1 MFMKGILA
9 NGFDVDN
16 TSDAF
21 VLPWLEALKAIKPQE
36 VMIYTI
42 DRETPDKSLQKAPAE
57 VLDAI
62 AKKVEALGL
71 KVKVSY

>member
-1 MFMKGILA
+1 
-9 NGFDVDN
+9 
-16 TSDAF
+16 
-21 VLPWLEALKAIKPQE
+21 
-36 VMIYTI
+36 MIYTI